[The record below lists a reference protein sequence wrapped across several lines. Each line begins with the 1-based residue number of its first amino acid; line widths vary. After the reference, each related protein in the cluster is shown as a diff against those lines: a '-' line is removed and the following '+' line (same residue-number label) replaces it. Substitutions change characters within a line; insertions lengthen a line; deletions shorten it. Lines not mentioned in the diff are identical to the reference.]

1 MQRTRSTFAIRR
13 GLSAP
18 EAALYIGV
26 GTSTFRTLV
35 QQNKMP
41 KPRAINSCKVWDV
54 EELDAA
60 FKSLPI
66 EGERQEINTWTDL
79 D

>member
-1 MQRTRSTFAIRR
+1 
-13 GLSAP
+13 
-18 EAALYIGV
+18 
-26 GTSTFRTLV
+26 
-35 QQNKMP
+35 MP

-66 EGERQEINTWTDL
+66 EDERKEINTWTDL